1 MLCQQFCMFNP
12 QISVKYQECGRM
24 LFDCLKVRHITSGN
38 SIEIFISFRPI
49 LMLYLLM
56 WCWGFNV
63 LFVNCVLMSEWDLK
77 MMYNSTRNSE
87 DVKCMNCVRWFLI
100 NRKKYINGS
109 DTCLSVWFYYL
120 KMHRVVEHIVQHR
133 NYVFLLIYFAQHTE
147 IMIFLLTCLLL
158 LLPPSSRLFLLWLVA
173 LFVSRIEAPSSRVEQ
188 VTFLPFRE
196 KHVWKFVIIAKFHI
210 KLYVY
215 YFFFVILLI

>member
-133 NYVFLLIYFAQHTE
+133 NYVFFTYLLRTTHRNYDFFTYLFTSAVTSIKQVIFAMVGCFICQQNWGAQFKSGASD
-147 IMIFLLTCLLL
+147 ISAI
-158 LLPPSSRLFLLWLVA
+158 SRKTRLKVCHHCK
-173 LFVSRIEAPSSRVEQ
+173 IP
-188 VTFLPFRE
+188 
-196 KHVWKFVIIAKFHI
+196 
-210 KLYVY
+210 Y
-215 YFFFVILLI
+215 